1 MGMKN
6 LSSLLTVLLLPLAS
20 VPLLAQDSFPVS
32 KAEKMESSSLKPI
45 PSSGVVPLQVI
56 AGDFAADQNAA
67 VGKYSGRRITVVGR
81 VSAVSNP
88 SSENKVLTVTLQDA
102 SASLPAVKAEFL
114 YGSIPVNSEIQVD
127 DNGVVANIVRRDRSG
142 SILSQEPYISV
153 GQKVAIKGDFK
164 EMKVGDIILTAC
176 KKVPK
181 PRN

>member
-1 MGMKN
+1 MKRFPSV
-6 LSSLLTVLLLPLAS
+6 LPVLLLVVAPS
-20 VPLLAQDSFPVS
+20 LLKSQDAFPVS
-32 KAEKMESSSLKPI
+32 QVQKMEASSLSPL
-45 PSSGVVPLQVI
+45 PSDGVVPLKVI

-88 SSENKVLTVTLQDA
+88 SSENKVLTVTLQDP
-102 SASLPAVKAEFL
+102 SASQPAVKAEFL
-114 YGSIPVNSEIQVD
+114 YGAIPVNSEIQVD
-127 DNGVVANIVRRDRSG
+127 DNNGAVANLVRRDSAG
-142 SILSQEPYISV
+142 NILSTEPYISV

-164 EMKVGDIILTAC
+164 ELKVGDIILTAC

>member
-1 MGMKN
+1 MKRYPFVLPVLVLALAPFT
-6 LSSLLTVLLLPLAS
+6 LS
-20 VPLLAQDSFPVS
+20 AQDAFPVS
-32 KAEKMESSSLKPI
+32 KVQKMEASTLAPL
-45 PSSGVVPLQVI
+45 PENGVVPLKVI

-67 VGKYSGRRITVVGR
+67 VGKYTGRRITVVGR

-102 SASLPAVKAEFL
+102 SASLPAVKANFL
-114 YGSIPVNSEIQVD
+114 YGAIPVNSEIQVD
-127 DNGVVANIVRRDRSG
+127 DNDGTVANLVRRDSAG
-142 SILSQEPYISV
+142 NILSTDPYISV

-164 EMKVGDIILTAC
+164 ELKVGDIILTAC

>member
-1 MGMKN
+1 MKRYPFV
-6 LSSLLTVLLLPLAS
+6 LPVLLLALAPFS
-20 VPLLAQDSFPVS
+20 MNAQDAFPVS
-32 KAEKMESSSLKPI
+32 KVQKMEASSLAPL
-45 PSSGVVPLQVI
+45 PASGVVPLKVI

-102 SASLPAVKAEFL
+102 SASQPAVKAEFL
-114 YGSIPVNSEIQVD
+114 YGANPVNSEIQVD
-127 DNGVVANIVRRDRSG
+127 DGGCVANIVRRDRSG
-142 SILSQEPYISV
+142 NILSQEPYVSV

-164 EMKVGDIILTAC
+164 EIKVGDIILTAC
-176 KKVPK
+176 KIVPK